1 MTSLSLENHRQKLM
15 SDHRTLDRKIRDLF
29 KKHAS
34 DTEITN
40 LKKEKLVLKQEIVDL
55 EDQIYGLQNEET

>member
-1 MTSLSLENHRQKLM
+1 MSILSLENHKQKLM

-40 LKKEKLVLKQEIVDL
+40 LKKEKLVLKQEIVQL
-55 EDQIYGLQNEET
+55 EEQIINLESEEI